1 MTRIWP
7 CDEIRLQGSIFY
19 FSYKQAHELELVIG
33 KNIGNLQLNYSFN
46 LLL

>member
-1 MTRIWP
+1 MTRIWR
-7 CDEIRLQGSIFY
+7 CDKIRLQGSIFY
-19 FSYKQAHELELVIG
+19 FSHTQAHDLETVIG